1 MKIALCGYKGK
12 IGKEVYTTLLE
23 NNYDVIGVEQNE
35 NDLLEIID
43 DVDLIID
50 FTNKQTA
57 LRNIYLSLEFHKP
70 FIVGTTG
77 FNSDEL
83 EAIKELCLMNNVK
96 GIICYNF
103 SIPLNYILKELN
115 KLQKHFE
122 NIEYIDVHHVS
133 KIDKLSGTAY
143 LFLKSNDKI
152 KVKSTRTNKNTIT
165 YIVQMSGKYDKII
178 ISYQVTD
185 RKAFALGLLDCI
197 KNNNE
202 DKIINL
208 IG

>member
-23 NNYDVIGVEQNE
+23 NNYDVIGVDQNE

-115 KLQKHFE
+115 KLQKYFE

-143 LFLKSNDKI
+143 LFLKSQLK
-152 KVKSTRTNKNTIT
+152 KE
-165 YIVQMSGKYDKII
+165 YYE
-178 ISYQVTD
+178 
-185 RKAFALGLLDCI
+185 F
-197 KNNNE
+197 
-202 DKIINL
+202 
-208 IG
+208 